1 MPSSPRSPERRLP
14 RLATVVLLAAAT
26 GLAACGGVA
35 KAAFRQPEVKFRG
48 WGVRSLA
55 LDNTV
60 LEVRLLVTNPNPY
73 SFAAQKL
80 DYTLFVD
87 STAVGLGGLD
97 SMVTVPANDSALV
110 TFPIKVGLTTLQAV
124 GGRVLRGGEVP
135 YRVQGDVTVRTFAGS
150 FSRKFDESGTYDVG
164 RSLRLR

>member
-1 MPSSPRSPERRLP
+1 MPSSPRSPDRRRRAL
-14 RLATVVLLAAAT
+14 TVAALAAAT
-26 GLAACGGVA
+26 ALGACTSVA
-35 KAAFRQPEVKFRG
+35 KVAFRQPEVHFRG
-48 WGVRSLA
+48 WGVRSVA

-97 SMVTVPANDSALV
+97 SAVTVAANDSTLV
-110 TFPIKVGLTTLQAV
+110 TFPIKVGLVTLQAI
-124 GGRVLRGGEVP
+124 GGRLLRGGEVP
-135 YRVQGDVTVRTFAGS
+135 YRVQGDVTVRTFAGT
-150 FSRKFDESGTYDVG
+150 FSRGFDETGKYDVG
-164 RSLRLR
+164 RALRLR